1 MNKNSQLV
9 AACLTFSLMT
19 VSAAQAEGIRPD
31 QAAFREIYK
40 ELVETNTT
48 LSAGSC
54 TEAAQKMAARLRAAG
69 YPDSDLHLFSTPDHP
84 KEGGLVAIL
93 PGTDAKAKAILLLAH
108 IDVVEAKREDW
119 ERDPFK
125 LIEEG
130 GYFYAR
136 GSLDDK
142 SMAAT
147 WVDTL
152 IRLRGERT
160 KPRRTIKMALT
171 CGEET
176 SGAFNGAEY
185 LVKEQRDLIDAA
197 FALNEGSWG
206 MLDANGKRVMM
217 GVQAGEK
224 TTQNFRLEVTNPGG
238 HSSRPVKNNAIY
250 HLAGALKGIEA
261 YAFPIKLND
270 TTRVY
275 FSRMAT
281 IVGGEAGA
289 AMTKLVADPTDA
301 AAAAK
306 VAEDPTWNGMLHTT
320 CVATMLDAGHA
331 TNALPQ
337 RARANVN
344 CRIYPNEPI
353 ESVRQALEKAAAL
366 KRDDPAIRTSLAYAY
381 LLRNDNKAWDE
392 ATAALKLD
400 PNIAEAHYIL
410 GVSSL
415 RSASYNVAYE
425 RAKKAIALNPK
436 FTNAYLLKSQA
447 LISSFAQQS
456 GTVIRPVSS
465 RGEMLQEAAGD
476 LEKYLSLGPK
486 ITNIEFY
493 KDYFESIRFFAEFYN
508 RPENQKPISFDPAP
522 VDDPK
527 VTPLKITA
535 KPRAN
540 YTDGARTNGISGI
553 VRLLV
558 GFSADGT
565 IKHIL
570 ILKSLDSGLDRNA
583 VAAARQIR
591 FEPKQIDGKPV
602 SVVRVVEYSFTVY

>member
-1 MNKNSQLV
+1 MIAKISALLLVSFLLIFATQL
-9 AACLTFSLMT
+9 T
-19 VSAAQAEGIRPD
+19 AQQTDHDLYAGLYQKGEFDKALIVLKR
-31 QAAFREIYK
+31 
-40 ELVETNTT
+40 
-48 LSAGSC
+48 LSKQGS
-54 TEAAQKMAARLRAAG
+54 
-69 YPDSDLHLFSTPDHP
+69 PDSDVWYYLGLTYLKVE
-84 KEGGLVAIL
+84 KEK
-93 PGTDAKAKAILLLAH
+93 DA
-108 IDVVEAKREDW
+108 
-119 ERDPFK
+119 
-125 LIEEG
+125 
-130 GYFYAR
+130 
-136 GSLDDK
+136 
-142 SMAAT
+142 
-147 WVDTL
+147 
-152 IRLRGERT
+152 
-160 KPRRTIKMALT
+160 
-171 CGEET
+171 
-176 SGAFNGAEY
+176 
-185 LVKEQRDLIDAA
+185 VK
-197 FALNEGSWG
+197 
-206 MLDANGKRVMM
+206 
-217 GVQAGEK
+217 
-224 TTQNFRLEVTNPGG
+224 
-238 HSSRPVKNNAIY
+238 
-250 HLAGALKGIEA
+250 
-261 YAFPIKLND
+261 
-270 TTRVY
+270 
-275 FSRMAT
+275 
-281 IVGGEAGA
+281 
-289 AMTKLVADPTDA
+289 
-301 AAAAK
+301 
-306 VAEDPTWNGMLHTT
+306 
-320 CVATMLDAGHA
+320 
-331 TNALPQ
+331 
-337 RARANVN
+337 
-344 CRIYPNEPI
+344 
-353 ESVRQALEKAAAL
+353 ALEKAAAL

-493 KDYFESIRFFAEFYN
+493 KDYFESIIFFAEFYN

>member
-1 MNKNSQLV
+1 MNNKSQLA
-9 AACLTFSLMT
+9 AACLTIALT
-19 VSAAQAEGIRPD
+19 TGSAAQAEGLRPD
-31 QAAFREIYK
+31 QAAFREIYR

-48 LSAGSC
+48 LSAGNC
-54 TEAAQKMAARLRAAG
+54 TEAAQKMAARLRTAG
-69 YPDSDLHLFSTPDHP
+69 YPDSDLHLFSTTDHP

-93 PGTDAKAKAILLLAH
+93 PGTDAKARPILLLAH
-108 IDVVEAKREDW
+108 IDVVEARREDW

-160 KPRRTIKMALT
+160 KPRRTVKMALT

-185 LVKEQRDLIDAA
+185 LVKEKRDLIDAA
-197 FALNEGSWG
+197 FALNEGAWG
-206 MLDANGKRVMM
+206 MLDASGKRVMM

-238 HSSRPVKNNAIY
+238 HSSRPVKDNAIY
-250 HLAGALKGIEA
+250 HLAGALTRIEH
-261 YAFPIKLND
+261 YEFPIKLND

-275 FSRMAT
+275 FSRMAG

-306 VAEDPTWNGMLHTT
+306 VTEDPTWNGMLHTT

-344 CRIYPNEPI
+344 CRIYPGESS
-353 ESVRQALEKAAAL
+353 ESVRQVLEKVAADSAVKVTTL
-366 KRDDPAIRTSLAYAY
+366 ETRGPPSVVPPLTREIMAPIEKVSARFYPGVPVLPILQPGATDGQFLSPAGIPTYGINGLF
-381 LLRNDNKAWDE
+381 
-392 ATAALKLD
+392 LD
-400 PNIAEAHYIL
+400 PDL
-410 GVSSL
+410 GGIHGL
-415 RSASYNVAYE
+415 NE
-425 RAKKAIALNPK
+425 R
-436 FTNAYLLKSQA
+436 
-447 LISSFAQQS
+447 
-456 GTVIRPVSS
+456 
-465 RGEMLQEAAGD
+465 
-476 LEKYLSLGPK
+476 
-486 ITNIEFY
+486 
-493 KDYFESIRFFAEFYN
+493 
-508 RPENQKPISFDPAP
+508 
-522 VDDPK
+522 
-527 VTPLKITA
+527 
-535 KPRAN
+535 
-540 YTDGARTNGISGI
+540 
-553 VRLLV
+553 
-558 GFSADGT
+558 
-565 IKHIL
+565 
-570 ILKSLDSGLDRNA
+570 
-583 VAAARQIR
+583 
-591 FEPKQIDGKPV
+591 
-602 SVVRVVEYSFTVY
+602 VRVQSLYDGRDFLYELVKTYAAQR